1 MSLRVVQL
9 VNHDIG
15 LRIHGRHYFNYLRSQ
30 GYTLSAICTP
40 GEYVTGDMVTED
52 GIPVKAIPFWPRY
65 TPLHDLRSLMQLLR
79 YFRRC
84 RFDIV
89 HTHTVK
95 PGLLGR
101 LAARLTGAPVI
112 VHTVHG
118 FHMWDDMT
126 PFEQWMFLQIE
137 RLAAGWCDLMLS
149 QNYEDITVAVQQRIC
164 PVSKIR
170 YLGNGIDVNYFHPR
184 AVSPAQAQALRR
196 SLGVLPHE
204 KLVGMIGRLVRLKGY
219 HDYVAAARLLHE
231 QGAPIKF
238 LTIGFAI
245 PESPTALSP
254 AEMIRQ
260 HGLAGT
266 LLHLG
271 PRRDVRELMAAMDA
285 VVLASYAEGIPR
297 VLMEAAAM
305 ARPAVGTDV
314 RGTREVIVD
323 GETGVL
329 APVRDPAGLAASI
342 VRVLADPA
350 RAQAMGRAA
359 RRRAEQHFDER
370 FFFWRTDQAYRD
382 LVQKKLSSRHLADLN
397 ALPAEATAVLA

>member
-9 VNHDIG
+9 INHDIG
-15 LRIHGRHYFNYLRSQ
+15 LRIHGRHYFNYLRAQ
-30 GYTLSAICTP
+30 GYDLSVVCTP
-40 GEYVTGDMVTED
+40 GEYVTGDMVTAD

-65 TPLHDLRSLMQLLR
+65 TPINDLRALVQLARYLR
-79 YFRRC
+79 CC

-101 LAARLTGAPVI
+101 LAARLTGAPIV

-126 PFEQWMFLQIE
+126 AFEQWIFLQIE
-137 RLAAGWCDLMLS
+137 RLAARWCDLLLS
-149 QNYEDITVAVQQRIC
+149 QNYEDMDVAVQERIC
-164 PVSKIR
+164 PAHKIR
-170 YLGNGIDVNYFHPR
+170 YLGNGIDIRYFRPQ
-184 AVSPAQAQALRR
+184 AVTPAQVRALRQ
-196 SLGVLPHE
+196 SLGVRSQE

-219 HDYVAAARLLHE
+219 DDYVAAARLLHE

-238 LTIGFAI
+238 LAIGFAI
-245 PESPTALSP
+245 PESSTALSP
-254 AEMIRQ
+254 EQMIHR
-260 HGLAGT
+260 HGLDGT
-266 LLHLG
+266 LLYLG
-271 PRRDVRELMAAMDA
+271 PRSDVRELMAAMDA

-305 ARPAVGTDV
+305 ARPVVGTDV

-323 GETGVL
+323 GETGLL

-342 VRVLADPA
+342 RRMLADPLQA
-350 RAQAMGRAA
+350 EAMGRAA
-359 RRRAEQHFDER
+359 RRRAERHFDER

-382 LVQKKLSSRHLADLN
+382 LVRQKLSSRRLTGLS
-397 ALPAEATAVLA
+397 ALPAEAAAVLA